1 MSSNSINLG
10 KAGVSIIE
18 TPIKPILG
26 NVGEGLAVLR
36 GWNGDI
42 LEARSIVGAN
52 GIVAVLDDAESQIEL
67 SLDAAKVRELS
78 GIEDVYKD
86 LLSLDQ
92 DLQLAVAEINSV
104 AVAGDILTDKLRV
117 DLEHQIGLVR
127 KDMDEDMGQACA
139 ALDTHTEQ
147 LNVLAD
153 RTHLLRRHNDRLL
166 ADVAEASTNAKLAKA
181 SLHKAEKYLKRAFL
195 VANISLVI
203 SAAILAERIWS
214 LVP

>member
-26 NVGEGLAVLR
+26 NVGDGLAILR

-42 LEARSIVGAN
+42 LEARSIVGVS
-52 GIVAVLDDAESQIEL
+52 GVLAVLDDAESQIEL
-67 SLDAAKVRELS
+67 SLDAAKVREFA
-78 GIEDVYKD
+78 GTEDLYKD

-92 DLQLAVAEINSV
+92 DLQSALTEINSV

-117 DLEHQIGLVR
+117 DLEHQIDLVR
-127 KDMDEDMGQACA
+127 KDMDEDMGQAVA

-153 RTHLLRRHNDRLL
+153 RTHELRRANEQLL
-166 ADVAEASTNAKLAKA
+166 VDVATANFNATHAERALRE
-181 SLHKAEKYLKRAFL
+181 AEKYLKRAFM
-195 VANISLVI
+195 VANISLII
-203 SAAILAERIWS
+203 SAAILAERLWS
-214 LVP
+214 LIP